1 MRRKLQLVTGGAVSG
16 VACECVE
23 GATWGATWAT
33 PGARAAHR
41 HALRRHRPKAPAV
54 RCAAATAIARATAS
68 VRAAAVRRLA
78 ATLASAAVRAMVG
91 LARLLQLR
99 GGRRALRAA
108 KPNGLSKR
116 VPVGPHDSRRHEWV
130 LA

>member
-23 GATWGATWAT
+23 GAIWDATWAT
-33 PGARAAHR
+33 SGTRAAHR
-41 HALRRHRPKAPAV
+41 HALRRHRPKARDV

-78 ATLASAAVRAMVG
+78 ATLASAAVRAMVS
-91 LARLLQLR
+91 
-99 GGRRALRAA
+99 RACCSCEVAA
-108 KPNGLSKR
+108 APCVPLNRTAYLNG
-116 VPVGPHDSRRHEWV
+116 SR
-130 LA
+130 